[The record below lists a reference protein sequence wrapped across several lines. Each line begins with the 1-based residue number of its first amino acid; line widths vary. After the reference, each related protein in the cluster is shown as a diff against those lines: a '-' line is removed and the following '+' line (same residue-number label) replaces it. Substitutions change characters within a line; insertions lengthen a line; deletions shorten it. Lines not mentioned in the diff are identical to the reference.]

1 MRGARAGWLENPPHG
16 FDQMVKD
23 DFAELRLMLPPDR
36 QGLPPPMRTRRIPA
50 MTNSPKLVCLAI
62 LFTLRLT

>member
-1 MRGARAGWLENPPHG
+1 
-16 FDQMVKD
+16 MVKD

-50 MTNSPKLVCLAI
+50 MTNSPKLVCLAV